1 MRKITPM
8 SFRKAF
14 VMVAAVAALGVAA
27 GAAFAQTS
35 QQKSMID
42 AAKAAGTVGEQAD
55 GYVGFRVP
63 SSDSAL
69 TSAVQATN
77 AGRRSAYASSAQQA
91 GGGATA
97 ADAGVRM
104 FETQLLPRISSGQWY
119 RNAQGQWVQ
128 R

>member
-1 MRKITPM
+1 MGKSAPM
-8 SFRKAF
+8 SFRKVF
-14 VMVAAVAALGVAA
+14 VMVAAIAALGVAA

-35 QQKSMID
+35 QQKAMID

-63 SSDSAL
+63 SSDAAL
-69 TSAVQATN
+69 TAAVQATN
-77 AGRRSAYASSAQQA
+77 AGRRQAYARSAA
-91 GGGATA
+91 EVGDGATA

-104 FETQLLPRISSGQWY
+104 FETQLFARVTTGQWY

>member
-1 MRKITPM
+1 M
-8 SFRKAF
+8 SFRKVF

-35 QQKSMID
+35 QQKAMID
-42 AAKAAGTVGEQAD
+42 AAKSAGTVGEQAD
-55 GYVGFRVP
+55 GFVGFRVP
-63 SSDSAL
+63 SSDAAL
-69 TSAVQATN
+69 TAAVQATN
-77 AGRRSAYASSAQQA
+77 AGRRQAYSASAAQA

-97 ADAGVRM
+97 ADAGTRM

>member
-1 MRKITPM
+1 M
-8 SFRKAF
+8 SFRKVF

-35 QQKSMID
+35 QQKAMID

-63 SSDSAL
+63 SSDAAL
-69 TSAVQATN
+69 TAAVQAMNT
-77 AGRRSAYASSAQQA
+77 GRREAYAATA
-91 GGGATA
+91 RETGGGATT
-97 ADAGVRM
+97 ADAGQQM
-104 FETQLLPRISSGQWY
+104 FELQLRTNRISTGQWY

>member
-1 MRKITPM
+1 M
-8 SFRKAF
+8 SFRKVF
-14 VMVAAVAALGVAA
+14 VMIAAVAALGVAA

-35 QQKSMID
+35 QQKAMID
-42 AAKAAGTVGEQAD
+42 SAKAAGIVGEQAD

-69 TSAVQATN
+69 TAAVQATN
-77 AGRRSAYASSAQQA
+77 AGRRSAYASSAAAA

-97 ADAGVRM
+97 ADAGARM
-104 FETQLLPRISSGQWY
+104 FETQLLPRISTGQWY